1 MSTRRLLSPAAV
13 ARILGVHRRT
23 IRRWIEAEIFPAAR
37 INGRWYTTAA
47 ELAAWEAE
55 RFARSKV
62 RATVHG
68 GTRRRSGAG

>member
-1 MSTRRLLSPAAV
+1 MNPRRLLSPAAV

-23 IRRWIEAEIFPAAR
+23 IRRWIEAEIFPATL

-55 RFARSKV
+55 RFGPRKSARF
-62 RATVHG
+62 
-68 GTRRRSGAG
+68 GTRRHRAT